1 MQRRL
6 YDLGRVATLGLLFP
20 IVGDALAQGEGF
32 PSRPLRVITGFAAG
46 GVSDVIARAVGVQL
60 SSQLGQ
66 PVLMDVRPGA
76 GGTLSMSIAAAAQPD
91 GHTLYLATPTVTL
104 SPLVTERKLGLD
116 PFKAFAPVSLIGTGP
131 TALTVNPRLPVKT
144 VAELVAY
151 GKTRP
156 EGLRVGHSGEG
167 SIQHLAGELYRVRTG
182 AQLTPIAYRSGQASI
197 VAAIQGEV
205 EVTFV
210 PLSSA
215 LPHVEAGRLRALG
228 VTSAKR
234 ARAAPDVPAMAETLP
249 GFDIFSWYG
258 LLVPAA
264 TSRGIVQRLASEL
277 RRALDAPTLR
287 DVLERQGLEVQA
299 STPEAFGQ
307 LMREDHRRWVA
318 LVKEAGLVLR

>member
-1 MQRRL
+1 MSTRTVGAAGAL
-6 YDLGRVATLGLLFP
+6 VMGVALLAASGAIAQPETFP
-20 IVGDALAQGEGF
+20 A
-32 PSRPLRVITGFAAG
+32 RPLRVITGFAAG

-76 GGTLSMSIAAAAQPD
+76 GGTLSMQIAAAAQPD

-104 SPLVTERKLGLD
+104 SPLFTERKLGLD
-116 PFKAFAPVSLIGTGP
+116 PFRAFAPVSLIGTGP
-131 TALTVNPRLPVKT
+131 TALTVTARLPVKT
-144 VAELVAY
+144 VAELAAY
-151 GKTRP
+151 GRSRP

-197 VAAIQGEV
+197 VAVIQGEV
-205 EVTFV
+205 DFTFV

-228 VTSAKR
+228 VTSARR
-234 ARAAPDVPAMAETLP
+234 ARAAPDVPALAETLP
-249 GFDIFSWYG
+249 GFDVFSWYG

-264 TSRGIVQRLASEL
+264 VPRPVIQRLNAEM
-277 RRALDAPTLR
+277 RRALEAPTLR
-287 DVLERQGLEVQA
+287 EVLERQGLEVQA
-299 STPEAFGQ
+299 GTPEDFAR
-307 LMREDHRRWVA
+307 LMRDDHRRWA
-318 LVKEAGLVLR
+318 SLVKEAGIVLR

>member
-1 MQRRL
+1 MMRTVV
-6 YDLGRVATLGLLFP
+6 GALGLGAGWLLAMGGAIAQVESFP
-20 IVGDALAQGEGF
+20 A
-32 PSRPLRVITGFAAG
+32 RPLRVITGFAAG
-46 GVSDVIARAVGVQL
+46 GVSDVIARAVGAQL

-104 SPLVTERKLGLD
+104 SPLFTERKLGLD
-116 PFKAFAPVSLIGTGP
+116 PFRAFVPVSLIGTGP
-131 TALTVNPRLPVKT
+131 SVLTTHPRLPART
-144 VAELVAY
+144 VGELVAY
-151 GKTRP
+151 GRSRP

-182 AQLTPIAYRSGQASI
+182 ATLTPIAYRSGQASM
-197 VAAIQGEV
+197 VAALQGEV
-205 EVTFV
+205 DITFV

-215 LPHVEAGRLRALG
+215 LPHMESGRLRALG

-234 ARAAPDVPAMAETLP
+234 ARAVPDVPAMAETLP
-249 GFDIFSWYG
+249 GFDVFSWYG

-264 TSRGIVQRLASEL
+264 VPRRVLDRLNAEL
-277 RRALDAPTLR
+277 RRALEVQSLR

-299 STPEAFGQ
+299 STSESFGQ
-307 LMREDHRRWVA
+307 LMKEDHQRWA
-318 LVKEAGLVLR
+318 SLVKEAGIVLR

>member
-1 MQRRL
+1 MSMHT
-6 YDLGRVATLGLLFP
+6 VAAAGAAALLAA
-20 IVGDALAQGEGF
+20 GGSWAQGDTF
-32 PSRPLRVITGFAAG
+32 PGRPLRVITGFAAG
-46 GVSDVIARAVGVQL
+46 GVSDVIARATGAQL
-60 SSQLGQ
+60 SAQLGQ

-104 SPLVTERKLGLD
+104 SPLFTERKLGLD
-116 PFKAFAPVSLIGTGP
+116 PFRAFAPVSLIGTGP
-131 TALTVNPRLPVKT
+131 TVLTVTPRLPVKT
-144 VAELVAY
+144 VSELVAY

-156 EGLRVGHSGEG
+156 GGLRVGHSGEG

-182 AQLTPIAYRSGQASI
+182 AEVTPIAYRSGQASM
-197 VAAIQGEV
+197 VAVLQGEV
-205 EVTFV
+205 DFSFV

-215 LPHVEAGRLRALG
+215 LPHMEAGRLRALG

-234 ARAAPDVPAMAETLP
+234 ARAVPEVPAIAETLP
-249 GFDIFSWYG
+249 GFDVFSWYG

-264 TSRGIVQRLASEL
+264 VPRPILNRLNAEL
-277 RRALDAPTLR
+277 RRALEAATLR

-307 LMREDHRRWVA
+307 LMREDHRRWA
-318 LVKEAGLVLR
+318 SLVKDAGIVLR